1 MWQPPC
7 RGRLRLRAGSGAG
20 PVGEEMKRMFSYVAL
35 ACGYGSPG
43 MTSNW
48 KHSITLNFHFPYVWM
63 IYDEGPLSFST
74 RESIGVIFI
83 VKNRYFSGFFLLFV
97 AFICLIFSSTS
108 FIRSMFDRLCR
119 KMQHV
124 WSYCKTK
131 KIINIYMEALWWPC
145 DLSTVIKDN
154 KNNSGNLGF

>member
-1 MWQPPC
+1 MKYIWWCVFTVINPLLFTNASSSC
-7 RGRLRLRAGSGAG
+7 DAANGRGRLRLRAGSGAG

-63 IYDEGPLSFST
+63 IYDDGAIKLLNAWIYWHHFYCQKQ
-74 RESIGVIFI
+74 VFFMFFFI
-83 VKNRYFSGFFLLFV
+83 IV
-97 AFICLIFSSTS
+97 AFICLIFSLPS

-119 KMQHV
+119 KMQHIQ
-124 WSYCKTK
+124 SYCKTK
-131 KIINIYMEALWWPC
+131 K
-145 DLSTVIKDN
+145 
-154 KNNSGNLGF
+154 

>member
-1 MWQPPC
+1 MKYIWWCVFTVINPLLFTNASSSC
-7 RGRLRLRAGSGAG
+7 DSRRVEERLRLRAGSGAG

-119 KMQHV
+119 KTQHMR
-124 WSYCKTK
+124 SYCKTK
-131 KIINIYMEALWWPC
+131 KW
-145 DLSTVIKDN
+145 
-154 KNNSGNLGF
+154 